1 MVNRIW
7 QAYFGQG
14 LVTTPE
20 DFGTRV
26 EAPSH
31 PELLDWLA
39 CELMQPAAV
48 GSHPA
53 AAWSLKHIHRLIVTS
68 ATYRQSSRVTP
79 EVFAKDQYNRLLERG
94 PRFRV
99 EGEVVQDIALSVSG
113 LLNPK
118 MGGPPVM
125 LRVRGDGLV
134 EVDEKALR
142 QVADRDRR
150 SVYLLCRRSYNLSL
164 LTVFDQWEA

>member
-1 MVNRIW
+1 RSPTTARALVNRIW

-39 CELMQPAAV
+39 CELMEPTWTPSRTRTTLDFRPETLDSSQP
-48 GSHPA
+48 
-53 AAWSLKHIHRLIVTS
+53 WTLKHIHRLIVTS
-68 ATYRQSSRVTP
+68 VTYKQSSKVTP
-79 EVFAKDQYNRLLERG
+79 ELYGKDPYNRLLARG

-99 EGEVVQDIALSVSG
+99 EGEVVQDIALAIS
-113 LLNPK
+113 
-118 MGGPPVM
+118 
-125 LRVRGDGLV
+125 
-134 EVDEKALR
+134 
-142 QVADRDRR
+142 
-150 SVYLLCRRSYNLSL
+150 
-164 LTVFDQWEA
+164 